1 MNDYQEKKQFMV
13 ILQELFSKIDDLAS
27 DDKINSNEY
36 LEIATLCKDLQNAK
50 QLIIE
55 TIVFKTIDR
64 TVKRKP
70 LTPPIKEVDKLID
83 KTYHNCPHCDKRI
96 KNSYLKEHINSS
108 ITCQR
113 QRQTKR
119 NIYNVKQIYNTKYGI
134 FQALNL
140 TLKHKHIDFS
150 KLSLTKK
157 QLTALNIEK
166 KDDML
171 L

>member
-13 ILQELFSKIDDLAS
+13 ILQELFSKIDDLAG

-36 LEIATLCKDLQNAK
+36 LEFATLCKDLKNSK

-55 TIVFKTIDR
+55 TIIYKTIER
-64 TVKRKP
+64 TVSRRQAP
-70 LTPPIKEVDKLID
+70 PPISEVDKLKD
-83 KTYHNCPHCDKRI
+83 KNYLNCPYCDKRI
-96 KNSYLKEHINSS
+96 KNSYLKEHIESS

-119 NIYNVKQIYNTKYGI
+119 NIYNVKQIYNDKYGI

-140 TLKHKHIDFS
+140 TLKHKHIKFS
-150 KLSLTKK
+150 ELFLTKN
-157 QLTALNIEK
+157 QLTALNISK
-166 KDDML
+166 KEDML